1 MEKAYWRRKLPP
13 GFQFWMEN
21 LGRSVVYAQPDNIY
35 EHAAKYLEEKLMER
49 NMALERLPKNS
60 YLQKLALKK
69 NGRKSENDAV
79 SKDDENEAILRV
91 DDAKAD
97 SAHTFQ
103 AKTSLREQNAK
114 SLGAITSKDIPSS
127 SQLQRTAGDE
137 SGRETPVEVSNA
149 VARTL
154 QVAQEQRADDTAVM
168 EEQAETES
176 QEDAHA
182 SHEKTLLLE
191 SSQVKV
197 SDQDL
202 TNGKGSSGTNSDDAQ
217 SVAYSEEN
225 QDSGKNDLKD
235 EDIKNSFSK
244 RDDEVE
250 NIVASDTKSTE
261 QRKSVSN
268 TEKPA
273 DITATEKEPSISE
286 EESVVPQEPMPDS
299 SPVVPAA
306 ESGPVVPVVKSG
318 PVVPVV
324 ESGQIVPAAKSGP
337 VVPVVESGPV
347 VPAVKSGPV
356 VPVVESGPVVPVV
369 ESGPVVPVAESGP
382 VVDAGPIVPFVEG
395 GPVVPVA
402 ESGPVVPADE
412 SDPAAKSGP
421 EMSVAESDPEV
432 PAAESDPVVPDA
444 VSDLV
449 VPAVDKAA
457 ESVPVVSADESF
469 IGEEEVVVET
479 KTIAEQE
486 SSQTADTA
494 DKEDSNEEEQTVEV
508 GAVSCS
514 VEAIVTT
521 EEESQQ
527 NCEAKGDETENGGEG
542 AEHAEEHPMEDRKD
556 SHQAVM
562 NPAESAGR
570 VDEIAQIADSLDII
584 THHEEEVKDGVE
596 SFAAESEPLE
606 KVVQPSEETKS
617 PVVRTESGTD
627 TQEKITESAE
637 IAETSGETE
646 VEGSEAREGSGG
658 NAINAAVTV
667 ENGES
672 KIGDSTNTDT
682 ENPTETNKDAPTVE
696 DQLTEDGTT
705 ASKED
710 HTAEVPAVA
719 E

>member
-1 MEKAYWRRKLPP
+1 
-13 GFQFWMEN
+13 
-21 LGRSVVYAQPDNIY
+21 
-35 EHAAKYLEEKLMER
+35 
-49 NMALERLPKNS
+49 MALERLPKNS

-69 NGRKSENDAV
+69 NGRKSENEDAV

-91 DDAKAD
+91 DGAKAD

-103 AKTSLREQNAK
+103 AKKSSKEQNAQ

-137 SGRETPVEVSNA
+137 SGRETPVEVTNA

-154 QVAQEQRADDTAVM
+154 EVAQEQSSDDTAAM

-197 SDQDL
+197 SDQDS
-202 TNGKGSSGTNSDDAQ
+202 TNWKGSSGTNSDDAQ

-250 NIVASDTKSTE
+250 NIGASDFKSTE
-261 QRKSVSN
+261 QRGSVSN

-286 EESVVPQEPMPDS
+286 EESVGPKKPIPDS
-299 SPVVPAA
+299 SPAVPAA
-306 ESGPVVPVVKSG
+306 E
-318 PVVPVV
+318 
-324 ESGQIVPAAKSGP
+324 
-337 VVPVVESGPV
+337 
-347 VPAVKSGPV
+347 SGPV

-369 ESGPVVPVAESGP
+369 ESGPVVPVVESGPVVPAVESGPVVPVVESGPVVPAAKSGPVVPAAESGP
-382 VVDAGPIVPFVEG
+382 VVPAAESGPVVPVVDAGPVVPVVDAGPVVPFVEA

-412 SDPAAKSGP
+412 SAPVAKSGP
-421 EMSVAESDPEV
+421 EMSVAESSPVV
-432 PAAESDPVVPDA
+432 PAAESGPVVPA
-444 VSDLV
+444 AGSDLV
-449 VPAVDKAA
+449 VPAVESGPDDKAA

-469 IGEEEVVVET
+469 VGEEELVIET

-514 VEAIVTT
+514 VEAVVTT
-521 EEESQQ
+521 EEDSQQ
-527 NCEAKGDETENGGEG
+527 NSEAKGDETENGGEG
-542 AEHAEEHPMEDRKD
+542 TEHAEEHPVEDRKD

-562 NPAESAGR
+562 NPAESGGR
-570 VDEIAQIADSLDII
+570 VDEIAQIAESLDII

-596 SFAAESEPLE
+596 SSAAESESLE

-617 PVVRTESGTD
+617 PAGGTGSGTD

-646 VEGSEAREGSGG
+646 VEGSEARGGSDG

-672 KIGDSTNTDT
+672 EIGDSTNTDT
-682 ENPTETNKDAPTVE
+682 ENPTETKQDAPTVE

-710 HTAEVPAVA
+710 HTAEVPAVT

>member
-69 NGRKSENDAV
+69 NGRKSENEDAV

-91 DDAKAD
+91 DGAKAD

-103 AKTSLREQNAK
+103 AKKSSKEQNAK

-137 SGRETPVEVSNA
+137 SGRETPVEVTNA

-154 QVAQEQRADDTAVM
+154 EVAQEQSSDDTVAM

-197 SDQDL
+197 SDQDS
-202 TNGKGSSGTNSDDAQ
+202 TNLKGSSGTNSDDAQ

-250 NIVASDTKSTE
+250 NIGASDFKSTE
-261 QRKSVSN
+261 QRGSVSN

-286 EESVVPQEPMPDS
+286 EESVGPQKPIPDS
-299 SPVVPAA
+299 SPAVPAA
-306 ESGPVVPVVKSG
+306 ESGS
-318 PVVPVV
+318 
-324 ESGQIVPAAKSGP
+324 
-337 VVPVVESGPV
+337 
-347 VPAVKSGPV
+347 V

-369 ESGPVVPVAESGP
+369 ESGPVVPAAKSGPVVPAVESGPVVP
-382 VVDAGPIVPFVEG
+382 VVDAGPVVPVADAGPVVPFVEA
-395 GPVVPVA
+395 GPVVPVT

-412 SDPAAKSGP
+412 SAPVAKSGP
-421 EMSVAESDPEV
+421 EMSVAESSPV
-432 PAAESDPVVPDA
+432 GPAAESGPVVPA
-444 VSDLV
+444 AGSDLV
-449 VPAVDKAA
+449 VPAVESGPDDKAA

-469 IGEEEVVVET
+469 IGEEELVVET
-479 KTIAEQE
+479 KTISEQE

-514 VEAIVTT
+514 VEAVVTT
-521 EEESQQ
+521 EEDSQQ
-527 NCEAKGDETENGGEG
+527 NSEAKGDETENGGEG
-542 AEHAEEHPMEDRKD
+542 AEHAEEHPVEDRKD

-562 NPAESAGR
+562 NPVESAGT

-596 SFAAESEPLE
+596 SSAAESEPLE

-617 PVVRTESGTD
+617 PAVGTGSGTD
-627 TQEKITESAE
+627 TQEKITDSAE

-646 VEGSEAREGSGG
+646 VEGYEARGGPDG
-658 NAINAAVTV
+658 NALNAAVTV

>member
-1 MEKAYWRRKLPP
+1 
-13 GFQFWMEN
+13 
-21 LGRSVVYAQPDNIY
+21 
-35 EHAAKYLEEKLMER
+35 
-49 NMALERLPKNS
+49 MALERLPKNS
-60 YLQKLALKK
+60 YLQKLGLKK
-69 NGRKSENDAV
+69 NGRKSENEDAV

-91 DDAKAD
+91 GDAKAD

-103 AKTSLREQNAK
+103 AKKSLRDQNAK
-114 SLGAITSKDIPSS
+114 SLGAISSKDIPSS

-137 SGRETPVEVSNA
+137 SGRETPVEVTNA

-154 QVAQEQRADDTAVM
+154 EVAQEQ
-168 EEQAETES
+168 EQAETES

-197 SDQDL
+197 SDQDS
-202 TNGKGSSGTNSDDAQ
+202 TNWKGSSGTNSDDAQ

-225 QDSGKNDLKD
+225 QDSGQNDLKD
-235 EDIKNSFSK
+235 EDIKNSPSK
-244 RDDEVE
+244 RVDEVE
-250 NIVASDTKSTE
+250 NIVASDTESTE
-261 QRKSVSN
+261 QRESVSN
-268 TEKPA
+268 TEKLA

-286 EESVVPQEPMPDS
+286 EESVGPQEPMPDS
-299 SPVVPAA
+299 SPAVPAA
-306 ESGPVVPVVKSG
+306 ESS

-324 ESGQIVPAAKSGP
+324 ETGPVVPVAKSGPVVPAAKSGP

-347 VPAVKSGPV
+347 VPAVESGPV
-356 VPVVESGPVVPVV
+356 VPAAESGPVVPVV
-369 ESGPVVPVAESGP
+369 DAGPIVPFVAAGPVVPVVDAGPVVPFVEAGPVVPVAESGP
-382 VVDAGPIVPFVEG
+382 VVH
-395 GPVVPVA
+395 
-402 ESGPVVPADE
+402 ADE
-412 SDPAAKSGP
+412 S
-421 EMSVAESDPEV
+421 V
-432 PAAESDPVVPDA
+432 PAAESGPKISVAESVPVVPA
-444 VSDLV
+444 AGSDLV
-449 VPAVDKAA
+449 VPAVESCPDDKAA
-457 ESVPVVSADESF
+457 ESVPAVSADESF
-469 IGEEEVVVET
+469 IGEDELVVET

-514 VEAIVTT
+514 VEAVVTM
-521 EEESQQ
+521 EEDSQQ
-527 NCEAKGDETENGGEG
+527 NSEAKGDETENGGEG

-562 NPAESAGR
+562 NPAESVGR
-570 VDEIAQIADSLDII
+570 VDDIAQIADSLDII

-596 SFAAESEPLE
+596 SSVAESKPLE

-617 PVVRTESGTD
+617 PAIGTRSGTD

-646 VEGSEAREGSGG
+646 VEGSEARGGSGG
-658 NAINAAVTV
+658 NALNAAVTV

-672 KIGDSTNTDT
+672 KIGDSANTDT
-682 ENPTETNKDAPTVE
+682 ENPTETKQDAPTVE

>member
-69 NGRKSENDAV
+69 NGRKSENEDAV

-91 DDAKAD
+91 DGAKAD

-103 AKTSLREQNAK
+103 AKKSSKEQNAK

-137 SGRETPVEVSNA
+137 SGRETPVEVTNA

-154 QVAQEQRADDTAVM
+154 EVAQEQSSDDTAAM

-176 QEDAHA
+176 QEDPHA

-197 SDQDL
+197 SDQDS
-202 TNGKGSSGTNSDDAQ
+202 TNLKGSSGTNSDDAQ

-250 NIVASDTKSTE
+250 NIGASDFKSTE
-261 QRKSVSN
+261 QRGSVSN

-286 EESVVPQEPMPDS
+286 EESVGPQKPIPDS
-299 SPVVPAA
+299 SPAVPAA
-306 ESGPVVPVVKSG
+306 E
-318 PVVPVV
+318 
-324 ESGQIVPAAKSGP
+324 
-337 VVPVVESGPV
+337 
-347 VPAVKSGPV
+347 SGPV

-369 ESGPVVPVAESGP
+369 ESGPVVPAAKSGPVVPAVESGPVVP
-382 VVDAGPIVPFVEG
+382 VVDAGPVVPVADAGPVVPFVEA
-395 GPVVPVA
+395 GPVVPVT

-412 SDPAAKSGP
+412 SAPVAKSGP
-421 EMSVAESDPEV
+421 EMSVAESSPV
-432 PAAESDPVVPDA
+432 GPAAESGPVVPA
-444 VSDLV
+444 AGSDLV
-449 VPAVDKAA
+449 VPAVESGPDDKAA

-469 IGEEEVVVET
+469 IGEEELVVET

-514 VEAIVTT
+514 VEAVVTT
-521 EEESQQ
+521 EEDSHQ
-527 NCEAKGDETENGGEG
+527 NSEAKCDETENGGEG
-542 AEHAEEHPMEDRKD
+542 AEHAEEHPVEDRKD

-562 NPAESAGR
+562 NPAESAGT

-596 SFAAESEPLE
+596 SSAAESEPLE

-617 PVVRTESGTD
+617 PAVGTGSGTD

-646 VEGSEAREGSGG
+646 VEGSEARGGSGG
-658 NAINAAVTV
+658 NALNAAVTV

-710 HTAEVPAVA
+710 HTAEIPAVA